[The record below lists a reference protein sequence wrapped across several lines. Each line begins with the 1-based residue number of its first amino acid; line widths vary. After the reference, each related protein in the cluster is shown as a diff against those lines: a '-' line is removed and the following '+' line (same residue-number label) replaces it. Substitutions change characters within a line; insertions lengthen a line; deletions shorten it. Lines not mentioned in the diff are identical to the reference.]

1 MTHPLKHRSSRLTDG
16 PDRAPARA
24 MMKAVGFGN
33 DDLARPLV
41 GVAHCWIEV
50 MPCNFNHRRLA
61 EQGKAGIRAAGGTPI
76 EYNTMGVTLTLM
88 MDSLSVFTQR
98 NHLARQCN
106 CLFVCLD
113 E

>member
-41 GVAHCWIEV
+41 GVAHEASVPLLLDDFDYISTRTL
-50 MPCNFNHRRLA
+50 FLA
-61 EQGKAGIRAAGGTPI
+61 DFKPTGRFIISIP
-76 EYNTMGVTLTLM
+76 
-88 MDSLSVFTQR
+88 
-98 NHLARQCN
+98 
-106 CLFVCLD
+106 
-113 E
+113 